1 MNDSYNGFQSFFEI
15 VVADTPELLEAVY
28 RIRYQVLCVQNTFP
42 DMNADD
48 YPNQLEKDEYDGHS
62 CHALLRFKST
72 GQYIGA
78 VRLILV
84 DPNNPEKLFPVEINT
99 HVDSQ
104 LCDLKKIK
112 RQETA
117 EISRFVIASQ
127 FERRKGERRKPRDG
141 EGESNGS
148 ATRSDNNESRRRVV
162 CSGDSKSNGNVI
174 RSDRDRRATDRRST
188 PHLSLLLM
196 ACVMRLSVKHN
207 IKHWISAMEPAL
219 NRLLRFYGLNFHCVG
234 PAVNYH
240 GIRRPYCIKVD
251 EVLSRMHK
259 ENYESWEVLTECGKY
274 NLSF

>member
-48 YPNQLEKDEYDGHS
+48 YPNQLEKDEYDDHS
-62 CHALLRFKST
+62 CHALLRFRST

-78 VRLILV
+78 VRLILI
-84 DPNNPEKLFPVEINT
+84 DPKNPEKLFPVEIST
-99 HVDSQ
+99 QIDSQ

-127 FERRKGERRKPRDG
+127 FDRRKGERRKSDDR
-141 EGESNGS
+141 ESNES
-148 ATRSDNNESRRRVV
+148 TTRRSDYNESRRSTMR
-162 CSGDSKSNGNVI
+162 SSDRESNGNIV
-174 RSDRDRRATDRRST
+174 RSEKDRRATDRRST

-219 NRLLRFYGLNFHCVG
+219 NRLLRFYGLNFHCAG

-240 GIRRPYCIKVD
+240 GIRRPYCIKV
-251 EVLSRMHK
+251 EEILSRMYK

>member
-48 YPNQLEKDEYDGHS
+48 YPNQLEKDEYDDHS

-84 DPNNPEKLFPVEINT
+84 DPNNPEKLFPVEVNT
-99 HVDSQ
+99 QVDSQ
-104 LCDLKKIK
+104 LCDLEGIH
-112 RQETA
+112 RVDVA
-117 EISRFVIASQ
+117 EISRAVILSQ
-127 FERRKGERRKPRDG
+127 FDRRKGERRKPGDD
-141 EGESNGS
+141 ESNGS
-148 ATRSDNNESRRRVV
+148 TARSDNNESRRRVV
-162 CSGDSKSNGNVI
+162 RSDDSKSNGNII

>member
-48 YPNQLEKDEYDGHS
+48 FPNQLEKDEYDDHS

-78 VRLILV
+78 VRLILI
-84 DPNNPEKLFPVEINT
+84 DPKNPEKLFPVEINT
-99 HVDSQ
+99 QIDSQ

-112 RQETA
+112 REETA

-127 FERRKGERRKPRDG
+127 FDRRKGERRKSDDR
-141 EGESNGS
+141 ESNES
-148 ATRSDNNESRRRVV
+148 TTRRSDYNESRRSTMR
-162 CSGDSKSNGNVI
+162 SSDRESNGNIV
-174 RSDRDRRATDRRST
+174 RSEKDRRATDRRST

-219 NRLLRFYGLNFHCVG
+219 NRLLRFYGLNFHCAG

-240 GIRRPYCIKVD
+240 GIRRPYCIKI
-251 EVLSRMHK
+251 EEILSRIYK

>member
-42 DMNADD
+42 DMNAAD

-78 VRLILV
+78 VRLILI
-84 DPNNPEKLFPVEINT
+84 DPNNPEKLFPVEVNT

-104 LCDLKKIK
+104 LCDLKSSRRIDM
-112 RQETA
+112 A
-117 EISRFVIASQ
+117 EISRAVILSQ
-127 FERRKGERRKPRDG
+127 FDRRKGERRKSRED
-141 EGESNGS
+141 ESNGS
-148 ATRSDNNESRRRVV
+148 AIRSDNNEPRRRTDY
-162 CSGDSKSNGNVI
+162 SDDSKSNGNVI
-174 RSDRDRRATDRRST
+174 RADRDRRASDRRST

-240 GIRRPYCIKVD
+240 GIRRPYCIKVE
-251 EVLSRMHK
+251 EVLSRMYK
-259 ENYESWEVLTECGKY
+259 ENYESWEILTECGKY

>member
-48 YPNQLEKDEYDGHS
+48 FPNQLEKDEYDDHS

-72 GQYIGA
+72 GQYIGT
-78 VRLILV
+78 VRLILI
-84 DPNNPEKLFPVEINT
+84 DPKNPEKLFPVEINT
-99 HVDSQ
+99 QIDSQ

-127 FERRKGERRKPRDG
+127 FDRRKGERRKSDDR
-141 EGESNGS
+141 ESNES
-148 ATRSDNNESRRRVV
+148 TTRRSDYNESRRSTMR
-162 CSGDSKSNGNVI
+162 SSDRESNGNIV
-174 RSDRDRRATDRRST
+174 RSEKDRRATDRRST

-207 IKHWISAMEPAL
+207 IKHRISAMEPAL
-219 NRLLRFYGLNFHCVG
+219 NRLLRFYGLNFHCAG

-240 GIRRPYCIKVD
+240 GIRRPYCIKV
-251 EVLSRMHK
+251 EEILSRMYK

>member
-1 MNDSYNGFQSFFEI
+1 MNDSYSGFQNFFEI

-48 YPNQLEKDEYDGHS
+48 YPNQLEKDEYDDHS

-78 VRLILV
+78 VRLILI

-104 LCDLKKIK
+104 LCDLRNIH
-112 RQETA
+112 RVDMA
-117 EISRFVIASQ
+117 EISRAVIISQ
-127 FERRKGERRKPRDG
+127 FDRRKGERRKSED
-141 EGESNGS
+141 GESNES
-148 ATRSDNNESRRRVV
+148 ATRSDYNESRRSTMR
-162 CSGDSKSNGNVI
+162 SSDRESNGNIV
-174 RSDRDRRATDRRST
+174 RSEKDRRATDRRST

-196 ACVMRLSVKHN
+196 ACVMRLSVKYN

-240 GIRRPYCIKVD
+240 GIRRPYCIKVE
-251 EVLSRMHK
+251 EVLSRTYK
-259 ENYESWEVLTECGKY
+259 ENYESWEILTECGKY
-274 NLSF
+274 NPSF

>member
-48 YPNQLEKDEYDGHS
+48 FPNQLEKDEYDDHS

-72 GQYIGA
+72 GQYIGT
-78 VRLILV
+78 VRLILI
-84 DPNNPEKLFPVEINT
+84 DPKNPEKLFPVEINT
-99 HVDSQ
+99 QIDSQ

-127 FERRKGERRKPRDG
+127 FDRRKGERRKSDDR
-141 EGESNGS
+141 ESNES
-148 ATRSDNNESRRRVV
+148 TTRRSDYNESRRSTMR
-162 CSGDSKSNGNVI
+162 SSDRESNGNIV
-174 RSDRDRRATDRRST
+174 RSEKDRRATDRRST

-219 NRLLRFYGLNFHCVG
+219 NRLLRFYGLNFHCAG

-240 GIRRPYCIKVD
+240 GIRRPYCIKV
-251 EVLSRMHK
+251 EEILSRMYK